1 MGKKQDKIIEEFEAE
16 LKSGKKP
23 SIKDYIK
30 RYGKIPDGTLG
41 TLVMLGALYE
51 SKKDNQIPKGFQER
65 QMKLAQDLID
75 GKPTDWYFKKKP
87 QGDAEILEVPH
98 PLTKEKG
105 GIPVV
110 SLAAAGKADCYEPD
124 ALLTIDGWEKIT
136 RPFDLPDKDV
146 FAVKLRGDSLEPLIP
161 DGSYAVID
169 PKKEPRL
176 NGLAL
181 VITADYEACVK
192 KISFKGSKVLLE
204 SSNPAYPP
212 REMEKKNIR
221 RIYPVAWVKFK

>member
-16 LKSGKKP
+16 LKAGKDPK
-23 SIKDYIK
+23 IKDYARKHGPLDDATI
-30 RYGKIPDGTLG
+30 GTLA
-41 TLVMLGALYE
+41 MLGALYA
-51 SKKDNQIPKGFQER
+51 DRARMRIPKSVHDR

-75 GKPTDWYFKKKP
+75 GRTTE
-87 QGDAEILEVPH
+87 AEILEVPH

-105 GIPVV
+105 GISVV

-169 PKKEPRL
+169 PKKEPHSK
-176 NGLAL
+176 GLAL
-181 VITADYEACVK
+181 VITLDYEACVK
-192 KISFKGSKVLLE
+192 RISFNGSKVLLE

-212 REMEKKNIR
+212 REMDKKDIR